1 LKPVTLAHP
10 AGRVVDLAD
19 AQRVIAECLDGFYNT
34 ARMHSTIGYCSPSS
48 TKSCQLSAAEQH
60 SFHCP
65 LFGGKPKIP
74 SP

>member
-1 LKPVTLAHP
+1 
-10 AGRVVDLAD
+10 
-19 AQRVIAECLDGFYNT
+19 
-34 ARMHSTIGYCSPSS
+34 MHSTIGYRSPSS

-65 LFGGKPKIP
+65 LFRGKPKIP